1 MEIGTEKHPCAPEN
15 AARFL
20 KWVRERGGVAVWL
33 SVNLSNPGASWST
46 PALYEDG
53 TPGGPP
59 SWESARTPCRVITD
73 PEDVEVITAKEV
85 KRFHVAVRR
94 GSGLSFKLTDGSSR
108 KLRDALA
115 KAGEGSWYQFDYGA
129 QEAVIFVPG
138 EKISLLEWEAR
149 EALGARSAQGI
160 GSDGEKA
167 VSQSDG

>member
-1 MEIGTEKHPCAPEN
+1 VSNLISEKHPCAPEN

-46 PALYEDG
+46 PALDEDG
-53 TPGGPP
+53 SPGGPP
-59 SWESARTPCRVITD
+59 SWESARTPCRTITD
-73 PEDVEVITAKEV
+73 PNDVEVITAKEV

-94 GSGLSFKLTDGSSR
+94 GSQGLSFKLTDGSSR
-108 KLRDALA
+108 RLRDAVA
-115 KAGEGSWYQFDYGA
+115 KAGEDAWYKFDYSS

-138 EKISLLEWEAR
+138 EKVSLLEWEAR
-149 EALGARSAQGI
+149 MRASKGI